1 MKKETGYSALKF
13 HMKSHM
19 DLYFLAFLVGIF
31 SGAVAV
37 AYRASLSLAEIFRRD
52 VYTYARENFGIG
64 VFLGLVVGGVIISL
78 ILGWIIVKIPM
89 VKGSGI
95 PQVKGIIARQ
105 MDFNWVKELGAKFFG
120 GVLAIVA
127 GMSLGREGP
136 SVQLGAEVGSGI
148 FSIFKRKEYE
158 KKYLVTCGASAGL
171 AAAFGA
177 PIAGTV
183 FAIEEL
189 HKFMSPLLV
198 TCVLIASVSAEFV
211 SKYFFGFS
219 PSFNIHVDEFYQLN
233 HYMLIIVLAIIITF
247 IGKLF
252 SDGIFYFQK
261 LYKNIKMN
269 PMIKPVIV
277 VGITIVV
284 GIFLFDITG
293 GGHGLAE
300 RIIHESFTYKT
311 LFILLVG
318 KFLFTL
324 ICYATGIPGGIFLP
338 MLVIGAIIGKIYGMV
353 VIDMFHLTSNYD
365 VYFIIL
371 GMATLLTTVVK
382 SPLTGTVLIL
392 EMTGSFYHFFP
403 VVTACMTTFLIS
415 ELIGIKPIYDL
426 LLENMLPKE
435 QETKGDNENKVIIK
449 VPVGPDSEFDNTYIK
464 DIVWPGTCRCLIV
477 EIERGDRGVTPHGS
491 TKILS
496 GDLLVILMD
505 EENANKFTHTL
516 IKMGEGI

>member
-1 MKKETGYSALKF
+1 MKKETGANALQS
-13 HMKSHM
+13 HIKSHM
-19 DLYFLAFLVGIF
+19 DLYFLAFIVGIF
-31 SGAVAV
+31 SGVIAV
-37 AYRASLSLAEIFRRD
+37 AYRVSLAYAEVFRRG

-64 VFLGLVVGGVIISL
+64 VFLGLCAGGLVISL
-78 ILGWIIVKIPM
+78 ILGWIVVKIPM

-105 MDFNWVKELGAKFFG
+105 MNFNWARELGAKFFG

-148 FSIFKRKEYE
+148 FKLFKRKEYD
-158 KKYLVTCGASAGL
+158 KKYLITCGASAGL
-171 AAAFGA
+171 SAAFGA

-211 SKYFFGFS
+211 SKNFFGFA
-219 PSFNIHVDEFYQLN
+219 PSFNVQVEGFYQLK
-233 HYMLIIVLAIIITF
+233 YYLLIAGLAIIITF

-252 SDGIFYFQK
+252 SDGILYFQK
-261 LYKNIKMN
+261 LYRNIMIN
-269 PMIKPVIV
+269 PIVKPVIV
-277 VGITIVV
+277 VAITIVM
-284 GIFLFDITG
+284 GMFFFDVTG

-300 RIIHESFTYKT
+300 RIMHESFSYKVLIT
-311 LFILLVG
+311 LLVL
-318 KFLFTL
+318 KFVFTL

-338 MLVIGAIIGKIYGMV
+338 MLVIGAIVGKIYGMV
-353 VIDMFHLTSNYD
+353 VGNFFELPPNYET
-365 VYFIIL
+365 YFVIL

-392 EMTGSFYHFFP
+392 EMTGSFYCFFP
-403 VVTACMTTFLIS
+403 VVTACMVTFLAS

-426 LLENMLPKE
+426 LLENMLPKKDE
-435 QETKGDNENKVIIK
+435 IGGNDQNKVLVK
-449 VPVGPDSEFDNTYIK
+449 VPVGPDSKFDNVYIK
-464 DIVWPGTCRCLIV
+464 DIKWPGRCIV
-477 EIERGDRGVTPHGS
+477 VDIERGDKYLTP
-491 TKILS
+491 TRDTLIQS
-496 GDLLVILMD
+496 GDLLVILMN
-505 EENANKFTHTL
+505 EETANKVTPTL
-516 IKMGEGI
+516 IEMGEGA